1 MSGIKDD
8 NLNIRK
14 NIEDLETR
22 ERKEETSEYSM
33 ESSEELPNVEVSN
46 ENLVHTDSEV
56 LSTEIGEE
64 VSCTKN
70 NNENSVSNDGK
81 IEEKNDEEFLV
92 ESCENTSES
101 DEYRNIESQEIL
113 SEAVEEKFD
122 LCAYIEQIADD
133 KITYDRNV
141 WAYNDWKLKI
151 NELVRNT
158 EKTLDNVNLSI
169 ESFINKINKVL
180 ENLSLEDKKVIE
192 NRIKGINMINK
203 MSKNVMSNVLHKI
216 SQIEIKKFEDDK
228 IIDDLS
234 NKHEDEIRSIMN
246 ENYNIIT
253 NVSSEKSNLVNKYFA
268 FIENSILPIIDGID
282 SGISFVESS
291 SNEMIKKEIL
301 PQYIELRKIFDEFL
315 NICGISRIDI
325 KVKDDVDFSFVEVLD
340 IEETNDMSLDEKVE
354 SVIRNGYEYK
364 EDIYGV
370 GHNHVLRQ
378 AQIVAFKSIN

>member
-113 SEAVEEKFD
+113 SEAVEEKVD

-133 KITYDRNV
+133 KITYDRHV

-180 ENLSLEDKKVIE
+180 ENVSLEDKKVIE

-246 ENYNIIT
+246 ENYNIIIQL
-253 NVSSEKSNLVNKYFA
+253 S
-268 FIENSILPIIDGID
+268 
-282 SGISFVESS
+282 
-291 SNEMIKKEIL
+291 
-301 PQYIELRKIFDEFL
+301 
-315 NICGISRIDI
+315 
-325 KVKDDVDFSFVEVLD
+325 
-340 IEETNDMSLDEKVE
+340 
-354 SVIRNGYEYK
+354 
-364 EDIYGV
+364 
-370 GHNHVLRQ
+370 
-378 AQIVAFKSIN
+378 